1 MDHLL
6 TGFLREQLGVRGP
19 FEVLSQWY
27 GEGLKQGSET
37 EELLL
42 YSSVTPDGKR

>member
-1 MDHLL
+1 MERVL
-6 TGFLREQLGVRGP
+6 TGFLREQLAVRSP

-27 GEGLKQGSET
+27 GEGLQQGTEM

-42 YSSVTPDGKR
+42 YSSVTPGGKR